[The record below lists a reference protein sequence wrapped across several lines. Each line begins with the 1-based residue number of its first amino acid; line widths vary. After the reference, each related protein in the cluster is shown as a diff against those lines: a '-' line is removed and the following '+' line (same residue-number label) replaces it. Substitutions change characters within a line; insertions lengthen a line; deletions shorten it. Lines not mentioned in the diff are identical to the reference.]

1 MKKVLSRSF
10 KDMGKHI
17 INGIKYVI
25 PVIVIYSIL
34 LALINSDI
42 IKSVNF
48 DISSYVY
55 LLIIPVL
62 TAFIANSI
70 CDKLVFIPAFILG
83 VFLEKWGL
91 GFFGGIIGGL
101 LIGYLARCISSKI
114 TIKNNSINLMVGY
127 IVLGGISFII
137 SYYMILYMAA
147 PGILL
152 ILDTINDYILSI
164 KTTEVILLV
173 AILALLT
180 ALDLGGPFNKLAFS
194 FILAFYLDG
203 FYHIT
208 GPALVSV
215 TIPPLSIYLG
225 LLLMPNRFNGVDHKT
240 KKIAIFGSLF
250 GLTEGALQV
259 AYRRPLKIIPI
270 LVFGSVLGSIFA
282 AFYGLENEL
291 LVTSILGVFGV
302 NNIIVYIGAH
312 LLGVIIVIGL
322 FYFVL
327 PKEDQ
332 RAVE

>member
-25 PVIVIYSIL
+25 PVIIIYSIL
-34 LALINSDI
+34 LALINSNI

-48 DISSYVY
+48 DISSYIY

-70 CDKLVFIPAFILG
+70 CDKLVFIPALILG
-83 VFLEKWGL
+83 FFLEKWGL
-91 GFFGGIIGGL
+91 GFFGGILGGL
-101 LIGYLARCISSKI
+101 LIGYLARCITSKI
-114 TIKNNSINLMVGY
+114 MIKNNSVNLIIGY
-127 IVLGGISFII
+127 VVIGGISFIV

-152 ILDTINDYILSI
+152 ILDSIKDYILGV

-173 AILALLT
+173 SILAMLT

-194 FILAFYLDG
+194 FVLAFYLDG

-215 TIPPLSIYLG
+215 TIPPLSVYLG
-225 LLLMPNRFNGVDHKT
+225 LLLMPSRFNVDDFKT
-240 KKIAIFGSLF
+240 KKIALFGSLF

-259 AYRRPLKIIPI
+259 AYRRPLRIIPI
-270 LVFGSVLGSIFA
+270 LVFGSVLGSVLA
-282 AFYGLENEL
+282 AYFGLENEL
-291 LVTSILGVFGV
+291 LVASILGVFGV
-302 NNIIVYIGAH
+302 NNIILYVGAH
-312 LLGVIIVIGL
+312 LIGVVVVIVL
-322 FYFVL
+322 FYLLL
-327 PKEDQ
+327 PKENKGI
-332 RAVE
+332 VE